1 MGYYESANKK
11 VTAGNNSKYDNF
23 FDIQLSSSKITSNY
37 IMLVFLDFL
46 ISEEE
51 GYASEIKKIFT
62 DVLDKPGFLSLTNG
76 NFYPVIK
83 EMKEKGYI
91 RLNGKTKGKAKYY
104 EITKKRE
111 KFYSKLKKILLDE
124 INKSINFYKGMK
136 ELIY

>member
-46 ISEEE
+46 IVEQE

-62 DVLDKPGFLSLTNG
+62 DVLEQPGFLSLTNG

-83 EMKEKGYI
+83 EMKEKGFI
-91 RLNGKTKGKAKYY
+91 KLNGKTKGKAKYY
-104 EITKKRE
+104 EITKKGE
-111 KFYSKLKKILLDE
+111 KFHSKLKKILFDE